1 MYSWRKPA
9 LLFACYLWNSS
20 KDSECFRQACSL
32 LNCLICKDCRSCS
45 DAAGFWVFV
54 FVYVCLFM
62 CLCLSIVFVYVCL
75 FQAERLEAL
84 CAEVAERQSQLAQ
97 QLGGGSG
104 QLQPLQARCQQLHG
118 QLQEQAART
127 RQMAA
132 EHEEYDARRAALL
145 QWIEQAQQQLQ
156 DNRCNTGRQD
166 QRGRG
171 GGRVLG
177 MVVMC
182 RCLGGDILWQGQ

>member
-1 MYSWRKPA
+1 
-9 LLFACYLWNSS
+9 
-20 KDSECFRQACSL
+20 
-32 LNCLICKDCRSCS
+32 
-45 DAAGFWVFV
+45 
-54 FVYVCLFM
+54 M
-62 CLCLSIVFVYVCL
+62 CLS
-75 FQAERLEAL
+75 QAERLEAL

-118 QLQEQAART
+118 QLQEQATRT

-156 DNRCNTGRQD
+156 DNRYNMGRRQD
-166 QRGRG
+166 G
-171 GGRVLG
+171 GEGACGGCHVQ
-177 MVVMC
+177 VV
-182 RCLGGDILWQGQ
+182 